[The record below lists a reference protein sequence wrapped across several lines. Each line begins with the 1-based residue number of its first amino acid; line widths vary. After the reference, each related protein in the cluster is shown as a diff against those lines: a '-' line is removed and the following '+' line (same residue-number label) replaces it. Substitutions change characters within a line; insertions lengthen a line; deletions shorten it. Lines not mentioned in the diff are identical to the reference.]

1 MSSTMTELDR
11 NIARLMPWTKKRI
24 AEYIIAPYNKKGFE
38 RVMTFSEPIGDKLET
53 MSNKRLCDVVI
64 IECLEARGGK
74 EFRKS
79 LVGKPRK
86 EVKEFLWKKL
96 MFQHYHKFPIE
107 DLEFNRFKH
116 FGKIFKVGDAIE
128 LYDAK
133 QNSRHSPYGQRMK
146 GQEFVFITS
155 INYNK
160 DIIGKSYKS
169 SDLWDLHIKETYG
182 NMEEFRR
189 TMGVGGIQGAVMR
202 SIRKEKEFLTKVALH
217 IKEHGDF
224 VVELNGERITSEP
237 KSYHFTDASKIHFTN
252 HFRTS
257 L

>member
-1 MSSTMTELDR
+1 MSSTMTELDI

-24 AEYIIAPYNKKGFE
+24 AEYIIAPFNKKGFD
-38 RVMTFSEPIGDKLET
+38 RVMTFSEPIGDKMET

-64 IECLEARGGK
+64 IECLNGCGGK

-107 DLEFNRFKH
+107 ELEFNRFKH

-128 LYDAK
+128 MRDDKAP
-133 QNSRHSPYGQRMK
+133 SPPPDENGNFRSK
-146 GQEFVFITS
+146 HEFVFITS

-169 SDLWDLHIKETYG
+169 CDIWDYYFKETYG
-182 NMEEFRR
+182 NMDAF
-189 TMGVGGIQGAVMR
+189 MR
-202 SIRKEKEFLTKVALH
+202 DRNSLKAEIDFYTAIALH
-217 IKEHGDF
+217 IKKHGDF
-224 VVELNGERITSEP
+224 AFELNGERITSEP
-237 KSYHFTDASKIHFTN
+237 KTYHFTDASKVEFTK
-252 HFRTS
+252 HIRSS
-257 L
+257 LL

>member
-1 MSSTMTELDR
+1 MELEL
-11 NIARLMPWTKKRI
+11 NIARLMVWTKKRI

-38 RVMTFSEPIGDKLET
+38 KVMTFSEPIGDKLET
-53 MSNKRLCDVVI
+53 MSNKRL
-64 IECLEARGGK
+64 K
-74 EFRKS
+74 EVLGWEKRKD
-79 LVGKPRK
+79 LVGKPPK
-86 EVKEFLWKKL
+86 EVKELLWKEIMKI
-96 MFQHYHKFPIE
+96 HYHKSPIDE
-107 DLEFNRFKH
+107 LSLTRFK
-116 FGKIFKVGDAIE
+116 FAEVFKVGDAIE

-133 QNSRHSPYGQRMK
+133 QNSRHAPFGSRMK

-169 SDLWDLHIKETYG
+169 RDLWDLHIKETYG
-182 NMEEFRR
+182 NVEEYRR
-189 TMGVGGIQGAVMR
+189 TLGVGGRQGAVMR
-202 SIRKEKEFLTKVALH
+202 SIRAEKEFLTKVALH